1 MKRLIRWRTAFTLI
15 ELLVVIAIIAI
26 LAAILF
32 PVFAQA
38 RDKARA
44 TACLSQ
50 AKQIG
55 TAVYMYVQDY
65 DETYYWQS
73 AWDECDNWGA
83 GSWGPQYWSY
93 TRWPI
98 RHLPYIKNQGV
109 FRCPS
114 DKDPLRGTDPDGLT
128 ASGPDCGIGGTAFP
142 VSFGGNLGIFEREA
156 GPTAMAAVTRPAQ
169 KIVVAEALV
178 PYGFEPWNVEYFR
191 GANYTFSED
200 PYRPFSTFRRRVG
213 CAQTLGEQDSD
224 MAKVTRHQLGDIAI
238 FCDGH
243 AKWLRWNQMGDS
255 DTGRCGAVSANRLQ
269 WRMFCVPDYE

>member
-1 MKRLIRWRTAFTLI
+1 MKTLKRWRNAFTLI

-38 RDKARA
+38 RDKARM
-44 TACLSQ
+44 TACLSN

-55 TAVYMYVQDY
+55 TSVMMYVQDY

-73 AWDECDNWGA
+73 AWDECDNWGS
-83 GSWGPQYWSY
+83 GSWGNQYWSY

-109 FRCPS
+109 FACPS
-114 DKDPLRGTDPDGLT
+114 DKDSRRSMDV
-128 ASGPDCGIGGTAFP
+128 SGSPGAACDNGSTPFP
-142 VSFGGNLGIFEREA
+142 VSFGGNLGIFENEN
-156 GPTAMAAVTRPAQ
+156 GPTSMGAVTRPAQ
-169 KIVVAEALV
+169 KIIVAECLV
-178 PYGFEPWNVEYFR
+178 AYGFEPWNVEYAR
-191 GANYTFSED
+191 GANYTFSEA
-200 PYRPFSTFRRRVG
+200 PYTPFSTFRKRVG
-213 CAQTLGEQDSD
+213 TAQTLGERDDD
-224 MAKVTRHQLGDIAI
+224 MAKVTRHQLGNVAV

-255 DTGRCGAVSANRLQ
+255 GSGSTTANRNQ
-269 WRMFCVPDYE
+269 WRMFCEPNYE